1 MKILLL
7 YFGRPGENLNIKRE
21 FADIPDSTAT
31 LADLLAWL
39 HLRGDN
45 WKHELSDSRI
55 RCSIN
60 KEFAAW
66 SAKINERDEVAIF
79 SPISGG

>member
-21 FADIPDSTAT
+21 LADIPDTTST
-31 LADLLAWL
+31 LAELLAWL
-39 HLRGDN
+39 RLRGEN
-45 WKHELSDSRI
+45 WKHELSESRI
-55 RCSIN
+55 RCAIN
-60 KEFAAW
+60 KEFSSRTAR
-66 SAKINERDEVAIF
+66 IREQDEVAIF